1 MPKRMLV
8 LAGLLLAALPAL
20 AQEKPK
26 NIIVMIA
33 DGAGYNMLA
42 ATRLWR
48 GGPLAVDGPG
58 FTQMAQSV
66 YPLRTGNA
74 VVEGPE
80 GLAQDPLA
88 VYAPARA
95 WDSRPLPGP
104 SRVLRFE
111 SFPAAFAGYEWARA
125 TYPDSANTAT
135 AMATGVK
142 SYNNAINVDGNGRP
156 LLSLAEVARAA
167 GRQTGV
173 VTTVQLGDATPA
185 AFGGAHSSNRGNR
198 QEIVMEMFSAGT
210 LDVIAGT
217 GNPDFD
223 DDGRPREPRYRW
235 FSEAMWKDLKAG
247 TNVSGVQGKG
257 VPWTLLSRRA
267 DIQAIATGRT
277 APPARLA
284 MVIEADE
291 GHQSY
296 RACEGCDRATMAPY
310 ARPQLAGSPTL
321 TELSNAALARLGG
334 APQGFYLMIEGGAV
348 DRAMHAN
355 FLGRAIEEYDEF
367 DAAVRAVVE
376 WIERPDTPADW
387 SNTLLIVTADHD
399 HHLHGPEGARIP
411 FEGLVDRGAGQL
423 PGHRWFAATHSNFL
437 VPLYVRGLGADR
449 IAAAADAQD
458 FHKDPA
464 GRTFGRGR
472 MTDQAELGAL
482 LLELA
487 RPRP

>member
-1 MPKRMLV
+1 MLKPILCT
-8 LAGLLLAALPAL
+8 LALILGLEPAL
-20 AQEKPK
+20 AEERPK

-48 GGPLAVDGPG
+48 GGPLAVDRPG
-58 FTQMAQSV
+58 FLQMAQST
-66 YPLRTGNA
+66 YPLRTGNEP
-74 VVEGPE
+74 VDGPE
-80 GLAQDPLA
+80 GLRQDA
-88 VYAPARA
+88 EATYTSARA
-95 WDSRPLPGP
+95 WNTRAVAGN
-104 SRVLRFE
+104 SRVPRFTD
-111 SFPAAFAGYEWARA
+111 FPAGFEGYEWARA

-142 SYNNAINVDGNGRP
+142 TYNNAINVDGRGQP
-156 LLSLAEVARAA
+156 VLSLAEVAKASGKA
-167 GRQTGV
+167 TGV

-185 AFGGAHSSNRGNR
+185 AFGGAHSISRSR
-198 QEIVMEMFSAGT
+198 RSEIVFEMFSSGT

-223 DDGRPREPRYRW
+223 DDGKPRAPSYRW
-235 FSEAMWKDLKAG
+235 FTESMWTDLKGG
-247 TNVSGVQGKG
+247 TNASGVQGKG
-257 VPWTLLSRRA
+257 PAWSLLTRRA
-267 DIQAIATGRT
+267 GIQAVASGRT
-277 APPARLA
+277 RPPARLA

-291 GHQSY
+291 GHQAY

-321 TELSNAALARLGG
+321 TELSLAAFARLGG
-334 APQGFYLMIEGGAV
+334 AEQGFYLMIEGGAV

-367 DAAVRAVVE
+367 DRAVNAVID
-376 WIERPDTPADW
+376 WIDRPDTPADW

-399 HHLHGPEGARIP
+399 HHLHGPDGDRIP
-411 FEGLVDRGAGQL
+411 FAGLVDRGAGQL
-423 PGHRWFAATHSNFL
+423 PGHRWFATTHSNFL
-437 VPLYVRGLGADR
+437 VPLFVRGAGAER

-458 FHKDPA
+458 VHRDREA
-464 GRTFGRGR
+464 RTFGRGR
-472 MTDQAELGAL
+472 MTDQADLGKL

-487 RPRP
+487 R